1 MASPWHVDLLHGA
14 GIQAGVV
21 HAGGEASWR
30 GVEVLH
36 LVRHKAV
43 AFQVEC
49 HVYCGVEVGTGVAG
63 DEVGH
68 QILLF
73 AQLLVDAL
81 VFCLEILVHLVAALP
96 HKGQDFVV
104 HVFWG
109 HLQLAGDV
117 VLAQLPE
124 KGPILFQHQVVES
137 DAAANKDLLY
147 AGKLPQPSQEGQ
159 VVAVVHL
166 KMGTGLGTEAFPMD
180 AGSGLRLLGTGILAE
195 VGGGAAYIV
204 DVALEIRL
212 FGEKKSLPLQ
222 GFMAAGLDS
231 LALMEC
237 DGAEGAGSK
246 AATIAGEGKF
256 YLLKSRHPHLAVF
269 CGAVI
274 DGMPA
279 AGKGLLH
286 HLVKFLLAQGQGGWL
301 LNYEAG
307 LVLFNQDV
315 AGDGVGVLLLQ
326 QVGAGEFGPALRRIA
341 GHLGK
346 AWNPHRWLE
355 PPVSVGAAWGQLCFP
370 PGSPAGSPDA
380 TDFRHRLALRQGRR
394 NFQQGSFSH
403 AVNQEIRLGVQKD
416 GVADSVGPV
425 VVVGEPSKAGL
436 YATDNDRYPLV
447 CLPDFCRVGD
457 EGPVGTFPGHA
468 SVGIGIGGAGLVVG
482 SVVGHHGVHGPS
494 SNEEGQPW
502 PSQDHKVGAGLP
514 VRLGNNA
521 HGVALGLQQ
530 TAQEGSGKGGVVH
543 VGVT

>member
-1 MASPWHVDLLHGA
+1 MAAPWHIDLLHGA

-21 HAGGEASWR
+21 HAGGEAA
-30 GVEVLH
+30 GCGIEVLH

-43 AFQVEC
+43 LLQVEC
-49 HVYCGVEVGTGVAG
+49 HVYGGVEVGTGVAG

-81 VFCLEILVHLVAALP
+81 VCHLEILVHLMAAFP
-96 HKGQDFVV
+96 HQGQDFVV
-104 HVFWG
+104 HVLWG

-180 AGSGLRLLGTGILAE
+180 AGSRLRLLGTGILAE

-212 FGEKKSLPLQ
+212 FDEKESLPLQ

-231 LALMEC
+231 LALVEG
-237 DGAEGAGSK
+237 DGAEGTGSK
-246 AATIAGEGKF
+246 AAPIAGERKF
-256 YLLKSRHPHLAVF
+256 HLLQTRHPHLAVF

-286 HLVKFLLAQGQGGWL
+286 HLVEFLLGQGQGGGL
-301 LNYEAG
+301 LHHEAG

-326 QVGAGEFGPALRRIA
+326 QVGAGEFGSALRRVG

-346 AWNPHRWLE
+346 AGKTLGWLE
-355 PPVSVGAAWGQLCFP
+355 PPVAIGAA
-370 PGSPAGSPDA
+370 
-380 TDFRHRLALRQGRR
+380 
-394 NFQQGSFSH
+394 
-403 AVNQEIRLGVQKD
+403 
-416 GVADSVGPV
+416 
-425 VVVGEPSKAGL
+425 
-436 YATDNDRYPLV
+436 
-447 CLPDFCRVGD
+447 
-457 EGPVGTFPGHA
+457 
-468 SVGIGIGGAGLVVG
+468 
-482 SVVGHHGVHGPS
+482 
-494 SNEEGQPW
+494 
-502 PSQDHKVGAGLP
+502 
-514 VRLGNNA
+514 
-521 HGVALGLQQ
+521 
-530 TAQEGSGKGGVVH
+530 
-543 VGVT
+543 